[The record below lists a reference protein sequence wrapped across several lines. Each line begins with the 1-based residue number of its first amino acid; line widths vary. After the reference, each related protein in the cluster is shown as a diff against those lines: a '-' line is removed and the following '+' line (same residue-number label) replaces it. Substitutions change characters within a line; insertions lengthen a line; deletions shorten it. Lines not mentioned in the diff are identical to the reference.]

1 VLLDAFV
8 LEHVG
13 ETLHRYHRRLFSGC
27 GIKKLSV
34 LWYFSV
40 VVSERRTIQGEEN

>member
-27 GIKKLSV
+27 RINLR
-34 LWYFSV
+34 LPPFC
-40 VVSERRTIQGEEN
+40 